1 MQDLSSK
8 IADQLP
14 FGGGF
19 TLSKIQ
25 SLSPK
30 VLDQLSDEEKEELDT
45 FTNVKRQQEYVTS
58 RLVVRKMAAKL
69 GIDPKVF
76 AIQKDELGQ
85 PFGVAD
91 GAQYC
96 VSIAHTNQYVFCG
109 LTEEKSIGVDLEPV
123 DRKVPQ
129 KLQQRILHPSETAL
143 SEVET
148 IRLWTIKEAYI
159 KLRGQGLRLNM
170 NQVLVQ
176 RDGGDFFVELN
187 NDKTAKICSFQSQNN
202 WLAIAYYQ

>member
-8 IADQLP
+8 IADRLP
-14 FGGGF
+14 FGGLF

-45 FTNVKRQQEYVTS
+45 FTNIKRQQEYVTS
-58 RLVVRKMAAKL
+58 RLVVRKMAAKM
-69 GIDPKVF
+69 GIDPKAF
-76 AIQKDELGQ
+76 AIKKDELGQ

-91 GAQYC
+91 GAQCC

-109 LTEEKSIGVDLEPV
+109 LTEEKPIGVDLEPV

-129 KLQQRILHPSETAL
+129 KLQQRILHPGEKAL
-143 SEVET
+143 PEVET

-176 RDGGDFFVELN
+176 EDGRDFFVELN